1 MRVELLRYLG
11 LQVRVT
17 GAGWG
22 VVPAPPPPPPA
33 GDPIPTPTLAGT
45 WTFAAGD
52 EFTSWVVGRYHIG
65 AWWGDTN
72 DDGAVNYDVSGG
84 ALRIFPKRNATTGA
98 LINRT
103 ITTDGHWTSSTA
115 SRYYL
120 EVRFKLKPGAG
131 RFPAVWLHNHF
142 QDQAPARPELDLME
156 TGTGAG
162 WGNGTAPTRLKMTTW
177 DDTGI
182 DQGQPEPNGQ
192 NPQGLEYAPPDGVAN
207 VWHTCG
213 AVVDAQAKTVTYYVN
228 SQLIGTHT
236 TESAAKPLFLH
247 FDEWFNGPFNDG
259 TPADGAALEAAAD
272 PVEFDYWRVWT
283 QAFPAPAPAPAGS
296 NPVTYAITGTRT
308 WQVYSEADIDAVPWA
323 TLGAGDVVNI
333 YHRAEPY
340 RKIIR
345 LRAQGTLESPVVVN
359 GVTDASGNRP
369 VFHGS
374 GATVAAGCVTNDG
387 NSVFNATDP
396 AAWQYR
402 EAIGLLGTAN
412 GLTDPYD
419 QQWPAHIH
427 WLNLEITGC
436 KHGAPWTDARGV
448 SHTWSEASGMRI
460 QNGRSIVLDNCVI
473 HDNDFGYFTQ
483 SRDATEGTAVQEPV
497 VRNCRIY
504 GNGMVG
510 RSTEHNLYVQARG
523 PLIEGNFIGTLRTG
537 ALGSAYKSRS
547 TGEVFRYNTVVA
559 AQRLADFV
567 EPEEQTQGLNLRADQ
582 PFVHCYGNLFVND
595 FKSSYGGSVQPIHL
609 GQDKFP
615 EEGGATKWVGGAA
628 VPNAQLTDADLR
640 IAKTAENGSTY
651 YIEAT
656 PRHTLFFYHNTVIY
670 RSDQSDTW
678 RVAVFDLSL
687 AGTATRPRTTVHE
700 WGNAYKLMGSTRWT
714 LTEYAGH
721 VEHRGGSV
729 WDVQGGLFLQH
740 DAAAADRSSSN
751 GTRPAATMAVN
762 TTTWVLDTPAVAPYT
777 PAGMPAGWRPELAAV
792 TRQPA
797 GYGLNG
803 TTARSATTKP
813 GAFE

>member
-1 MRVELLRYLG
+1 MDNLPQRFDLSARKGAVLGPIEVVVSGIDLTLYNLTGTPDTLTTFVMAFSAALVGKTLTAVDEMADGSLR
-11 LQVRVT
+11 
-17 GAGWG
+17 A
-22 VVPAPPPPPPA
+22 
-33 GDPIPTPTLAGT
+33 
-45 WTFAAGD
+45 TFADGSTWSAPMP
-52 EFTSWVVGRYHIG
+52 
-65 AWWGDTN
+65 
-72 DDGAVNYDVSGG
+72 GAV
-84 ALRIFPKRNATTGA
+84 A
-98 LINRT
+98 
-103 ITTDGHWTSSTA
+103 
-115 SRYYL
+115 
-120 EVRFKLKPGAG
+120 
-131 RFPAVWLHNHF
+131 
-142 QDQAPARPELDLME
+142 
-156 TGTGAG
+156 
-162 WGNGTAPTRLKMTTW
+162 
-177 DDTGI
+177 
-182 DQGQPEPNGQ
+182 
-192 NPQGLEYAPPDGVAN
+192 
-207 VWHTCG
+207 
-213 AVVDAQAKTVTYYVN
+213 
-228 SQLIGTHT
+228 
-236 TESAAKPLFLH
+236 
-247 FDEWFNGPFNDG
+247 
-259 TPADGAALEAAAD
+259 
-272 PVEFDYWRVWT
+272 
-283 QAFPAPAPAPAGS
+283 PAPAPAPVGS
-296 NPVTYAITGTRT
+296 NPVTYAIAGLRT
-308 WQVYSEADIDAVPWA
+308 WQVYTEADIDAVPWA

-419 QQWPAHIH
+419 QQGPAHIH
-427 WLNLEITGC
+427 WRNLEITGC

-460 QNGRSIVLDNCVI
+460 QNGRSVVLDNCVI

-523 PLIEGNFIGTLRTG
+523 PLIEGNFIGTLRNG

-559 AQRLADFV
+559 AQRLVDFV

-582 PFVHCYGNLFVND
+582 PFVHCYGNLFIND
-595 FKSSYGGSVQPIHL
+595 FKSAYGGSVQPIHL

-640 IAKTAENGSTY
+640 IA
-651 YIEAT
+651 
-656 PRHTLFFYHNTVIY
+656 
-670 RSDQSDTW
+670 
-678 RVAVFDLSL
+678 
-687 AGTATRPRTTVHE
+687 GTATRPRTTVHE
-700 WGNAYKLMGSTRWT
+700 WGNAYKLTGSTRWT

-729 WDVQGGLFLQH
+729 WDVQGGRPQQLERHPPRSHDGGQH
-740 DAAAADRSSSN
+740 DHL
-751 GTRPAATMAVN
+751 G
-762 TTTWVLDTPAVAPYT
+762 
-777 PAGMPAGWRPELAAV
+777 AGHPHRRALHAREHAGGVAAV

-797 GYGLNG
+797 RYGLKG

>member
-1 MRVELLRYLG
+1 M
-11 LQVRVT
+11 
-17 GAGWG
+17 
-22 VVPAPPPPPPA
+22 
-33 GDPIPTPTLAGT
+33 
-45 WTFAAGD
+45 
-52 EFTSWVVGRYHIG
+52 
-65 AWWGDTN
+65 
-72 DDGAVNYDVSGG
+72 
-84 ALRIFPKRNATTGA
+84 
-98 LINRT
+98 
-103 ITTDGHWTSSTA
+103 
-115 SRYYL
+115 
-120 EVRFKLKPGAG
+120 
-131 RFPAVWLHNHF
+131 
-142 QDQAPARPELDLME
+142 
-156 TGTGAG
+156 
-162 WGNGTAPTRLKMTTW
+162 
-177 DDTGI
+177 
-182 DQGQPEPNGQ
+182 
-192 NPQGLEYAPPDGVAN
+192 
-207 VWHTCG
+207 
-213 AVVDAQAKTVTYYVN
+213 
-228 SQLIGTHT
+228 
-236 TESAAKPLFLH
+236 
-247 FDEWFNGPFNDG
+247 
-259 TPADGAALEAAAD
+259 
-272 PVEFDYWRVWT
+272 
-283 QAFPAPAPAPAGS
+283 
-296 NPVTYAITGTRT
+296 TYAIAGMRT
-308 WQVYSEADIDAVPWA
+308 WQVYTEADIDAVPWA
-323 TLGAGDVVNI
+323 TLGAGDVVNV

-359 GVTDASGNRP
+359 GVTDANGNRP

-374 GATVAAGCVTNDG
+374 GATVAAGCVTNDS
-387 NSVFNATDP
+387 NSVFHPTNPD
-396 AAWQYR
+396 AWQYR

-419 QQWPAHIH
+419 QQWPQYVE
-427 WLNLEITGC
+427 WRNLEITGC
-436 KHGAPWTDARGV
+436 KLGAPWTDARGV

-460 QNGRSIVLDNCVI
+460 QNGRSIVVDNCVI

-510 RSTEHNLYVQARG
+510 RATEHNLYVQARG
-523 PLIEGNFIGTLRTG
+523 PLIEGNYIGTLRNG

-559 AQRLADFV
+559 AQRLVDFV

-582 PFVHCYGNLFVND
+582 PFVHCYGNLLVND
-595 FKSSYGGSVQPIHL
+595 FKSAYGGSVQPIHL

-640 IAKTAENGSTY
+640 IAKTAEDGSTY

-678 RVAVFDLSL
+678 QITVFDLSL

-700 WGNAYKLMGSTRWT
+700 WNNAYKLTGSTRWT

-740 DAAAADRSSSN
+740 DAAAPDRSSSN

-762 TTTWVLDTPAVAPYT
+762 TTTWVLDTPVATPYT
-777 PAGMPAGWRPELAAV
+777 PAGMPAGWRPELAAA

-813 GAFE
+813 GAFD